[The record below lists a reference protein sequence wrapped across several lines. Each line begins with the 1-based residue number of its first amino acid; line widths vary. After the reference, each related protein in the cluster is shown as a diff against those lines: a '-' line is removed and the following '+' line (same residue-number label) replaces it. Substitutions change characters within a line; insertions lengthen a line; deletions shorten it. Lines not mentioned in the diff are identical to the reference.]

1 MRGNSKNNIFER
13 AQKREERLCPRTD
26 LACEREHPPIEQEEV
41 RIPIGREG
49 EEVCIS
55 RQREQDGGRY
65 VTVACGRITAR
76 DEAGIDPLA
85 DLLAQEISSMA
96 KVMMGKDISM
106 DTRVFVVGL
115 GNADMTPDAIG
126 PGTVRRMTVTRHL
139 RGYDEALF
147 ASLGCCE
154 LSALAPGVMGQ
165 TGLESGELCRAVATL
180 LHPDLVVAV
189 DALAARSCERLA
201 STVQLSDG
209 GIAPGSGVG
218 NHRMA
223 IDEESMGCPVLG
235 VGVPTVV
242 DSATLVLDALARA
255 GMDTESL
262 PDDLLTVLESGR
274 SFVVSPR
281 DSDRMVELTC
291 RLLAR
296 ALDMAFGV
304 GNIFLAGSSN

>member
-1 MRGNSKNNIFER
+1 MSVDRYVI
-13 AQKREERLCPRTD
+13 EEPKEDRFCPRTD
-26 LACEREHPPIEQEEV
+26 LACERDRPAAETEEI
-41 RIPIGREG
+41 RIPVCG
-49 EEVCIS
+49 EDVCIS
-55 RQREQDGGRY
+55 RRRETDGGRY
-65 VTVACGRITAR
+65 ITVACGRITAR
-76 DEAGIDPLA
+76 DEAAIDPLA
-85 DLLAQEISSMA
+85 ELLAREISDMA
-96 KVMMGKDISM
+96 RSMMGKDISL

-139 RGYDEALF
+139 RAYDESLF

-165 TGLESGELCRAVATL
+165 TGLESGELCRAASEL

-201 STVQLSDG
+201 STVQLSDR
-209 GIAPGSGVG
+209 GIAPGSGIG

-223 IDEESMGCPVLG
+223 IDASSMGCPVMGL
-235 VGVPTVV
+235 GVPTVV
-242 DSATLVLDALARA
+242 DSATLVLDALAQA
-255 GMDTESL
+255 GMDTQSL
-262 PDDLLTVLESGR
+262 PDGLISVLESGR
-274 SFVVSPR
+274 SFIVSPR

-296 ALDMAFGV
+296 ALDMSFGV
-304 GNIFLAGSSN
+304 EEFCAERSSN

>member
-1 MRGNSKNNIFER
+1 MKKQDQEKG
-13 AQKREERLCPRTD
+13 REACLCPRTD
-26 LACEREHPPIEQEEV
+26 LACECDRPAVKTEEECLSV
-41 RIPIGREG
+41 CG
-49 EEVCIS
+49 EDVCIS
-55 RQREQDGGRY
+55 RRWEQDGGRNI
-65 VTVACGRITAR
+65 TVACGRITAR
-76 DEAGIDPLA
+76 GEEAIEPLA
-85 DLLAQEISSMA
+85 TLLAREISDVA
-96 KVMMGKDISM
+96 KAMIGKDISM
-106 DTRVFVVGL
+106 DTRVFVIGL
-115 GNADMTPDAIG
+115 GNAEMTPDAIG

-139 RGYDEALF
+139 REYDEALF

-165 TGLESGELCRAVATL
+165 TGLESGELCRAVARL

-209 GIAPGSGVG
+209 GIAPGSGIG

-223 IDEESMGCPVLG
+223 VDEESMGCPVMG

-255 GMDTESL
+255 GMEAEAL
-262 PDDLLTVLESGR
+262 PDELLSVLESGR
-274 SFVVSPR
+274 SFIVSPR
-281 DSDRMVELTC
+281 DSDRMVKLTC

-304 GNIFLAGSSN
+304 GNILSDGSSN